1 MNEEQNTSVSAFL
14 KQNVKELS
22 NVQIKMERFSA
33 PFIIKPLSTKD
44 MNELRAQNTLTSFD
58 KRTHQKVKT
67 VNQERLTDAMIV
79 RALVTPDLNNQDIQ
93 NSYGTVADPAGTIQE
108 MLTAGEYTDLVNAIQ
123 DASGFESSIE
133 EDVDEAKK

>member
-1 MNEEQNTSVSAFL
+1 MNDETQSVSAFL

-22 NVQIKMERFSA
+22 NTQIKLERFSQ
-33 PFIIKPLSTKD
+33 PFVIKPLSTKD

-58 KRTHQKVKT
+58 KRTHQKIKT

-79 RALVTPDLNNQDIQ
+79 RALVTPDLNNQEIQ

-108 MLTAGEYTDLVNAIQ
+108 MLTAGEYADLVEAIQ
-123 DASGFESSIE
+123 EASGFESSIE
-133 EDVDEAKK
+133 EDIDEAKK